1 MKNFNLFALLV
12 SATLIFSSCSNN
24 ETQLPEEQSLDLL
37 KTYTIKRDASGA
49 YSVDFDLNDNANTEM
64 VVEKSIN
71 NIFLYS
77 SDSETSRK
85 TTQNLV
91 IDNSELIVG
100 FVDTSSDKSPKIT
113 IKDTNIRL
121 AKSSNDKLQEYSIKS
136 NEDGTYSLDFSV
148 FKNVSVD
155 FVFNEDIET
164 YEIHLEDG
172 KEGKTSFSRILDKE
186 EGKPLKFDFVNHIF
200 NSQAKSEAASYE
212 RKPRV
217 IIL

>member
-1 MKNFNLFALLV
+1 MKNLNLFVLLV
-12 SATLIFSSCSNN
+12 SVALVFSSCSNN

-49 YSVDFDLNDNANTEM
+49 YSVDFDLNDNAKTET
-64 VVEKSIN
+64 VIDKSIN

-100 FVDTSSDKSPKIT
+100 FVDTSSEKSPKII

-121 AKSSNDKLQEYSIKS
+121 AKSSNDKLKEYSIKS

-148 FKNVSVD
+148 FENVSVD
-155 FVFNEDIET
+155 FVFNEDIKT

-172 KEGKTSFSRILDKE
+172 KEGKTNFSRILEKE
-186 EGKPLKFDFVNHIF
+186 EGKALKFDFVNHII
-200 NSQAKSEAASYE
+200 NSQAKSESTTIE
-212 RKPRV
+212 RKPRG
-217 IIL
+217 III